1 MISAWLALL
10 VLAAAALTSQ
20 SLLTSR
26 NTARWLRIGEWG
38 RRDSLRYPDQAHSY
52 A

>member
-1 MISAWLALL
+1 VLRSFTVCRVISAWLALL

-26 NTARWLRIGEWG
+26 NTARWLRIGE
-38 RRDSLRYPDQAHSY
+38 
-52 A
+52 